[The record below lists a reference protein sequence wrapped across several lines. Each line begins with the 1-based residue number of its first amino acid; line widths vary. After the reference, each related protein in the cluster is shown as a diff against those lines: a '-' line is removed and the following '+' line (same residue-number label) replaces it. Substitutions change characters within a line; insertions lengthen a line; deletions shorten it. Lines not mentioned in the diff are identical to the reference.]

1 MEGSL
6 IDVFEISGRGCVVLV
21 EIESG
26 AVRIGDRLVVT
37 GRTWPV
43 TGIEL
48 VTHNAEGLRR
58 LSEGWQPSTGILL
71 GGAEKSDLIGAIGER
86 VCSVPPESANA

>member
-26 AVRIGDRLVVT
+26 SVRVGDGLIVT
-37 GRTWPV
+37 GRTWPI
-43 TGIEL
+43 TGIEM
-48 VTHNAEGLRR
+48 VTYNAEGLRR
-58 LSEGWQPSTGILL
+58 LSEGWQPPTGILL
-71 GGAEKSDLIGAIGER
+71 GDAEKSDLIGAIGER
-86 VCSVPPESANA
+86 VCSVPLVSANA